1 MLFLFQF
8 LLFALI
14 FLSFAL
20 IIGVPV
26 VLATPNGWSSS
37 KNIVFAGTTGWLF
50 LVFLIGALNSF
61 VV

>member
-50 LVFLIGALNSF
+50 LVFLIGALNSC

>member
-26 VLATPNGWSSS
+26 VLASPDGWSSS